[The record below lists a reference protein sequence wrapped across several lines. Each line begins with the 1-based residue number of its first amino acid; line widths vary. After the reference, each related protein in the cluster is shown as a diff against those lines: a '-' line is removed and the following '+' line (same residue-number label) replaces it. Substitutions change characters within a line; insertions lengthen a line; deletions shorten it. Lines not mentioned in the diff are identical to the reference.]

1 MRNSSR
7 EAGFSLLELIVAMA
21 ITLIISGAIYGLM
34 TGGQNAFRR
43 EPELSE
49 RQQNIRVAMDLIMRD
64 IQNAGVGMPDF
75 IQTFTRNL
83 DACSG
88 CPDGGSPMG
97 SAGQIADELEIV
109 TNNSYRK
116 NEPGCSD
123 FASAGLARTV
133 RAGVAFTENVPVMV
147 IFQDGTWGL
156 FNVVGTGT
164 NKTGAGN
171 CDANEEHVQLSFNS
185 GTDTSG
191 MNMPGGICQPN
202 GFGIGNAGTSVA
214 CTDKT
219 APPEVQ
225 ATCCMVQEIGFAQV
239 VRYRIRV
246 DTSDCEIA
254 PNAAGTPVQVCTP
267 VLERSA
273 TDSWATGF
281 QTVARGI
288 EDLQVRYTQASGA
301 VVDGAPQVVPLDY
314 STLVTQ
320 VQVTLS
326 SRSVAYRIEG
336 LTAPAPAAAAA
347 GVPNAIRGSLT
358 SVGTP
363 RHALAVVAN
372 QSAVPSPAPS
382 APLWQ

>member
-1 MRNSSR
+1 MRNGSR

-43 EPELSE
+43 EPELTE

-97 SAGQIADELEIV
+97 SGGAVADELEIV

-133 RAGVAFTENVPVMV
+133 RGGIVFPINAPVMV

-171 CDANEEHVQLSFNS
+171 CDSNEEHVQLSFNAGQDS
-185 GTDTSG
+185 SG
-191 MNMPGGICQPN
+191 MNLAGGICQPN

-225 ATCCMVQEIGFAQV
+225 ATCCTVQEIGFAQV
-239 VRYRIRV
+239 VRYRIRI
-246 DTSDCEIA
+246 DSTDCELG
-254 PNAAGTPVQVCTP
+254 PAGTQVCTP
-267 VLERSA
+267 VLQRSS

-288 EDLQVRYTQASGA
+288 EDLQVQYTQADGTVS
-301 VVDGAPQVVPLDY
+301 DGAPQVVPLDY

-320 VQVTLS
+320 VQVGLS

-347 GVPNAIRGSLT
+347 GVPNAIRGGLV

-363 RHALAVVAN
+363 RHALSVIAN

>member
-1 MRNSSR
+1 MRNGSR

-43 EPELSE
+43 EPELTE

-97 SAGQIADELEIV
+97 SGGVVADELEIV

-116 NEPGCSD
+116 NEPGCNETG
-123 FASAGLARTV
+123 ANARTV
-133 RAGVAFTENVPVMV
+133 RGGVDFTVDSPVAV
-147 IFQDGTWGL
+147 IFRDGTWAL
-156 FNVVGTGT
+156 FNPTNVTGD
-164 NKTGAGN
+164 NSGAED
-171 CDANEEHVQLSFNS
+171 CDASTDHTKLTFNQGQDTTGLNPS
-185 GTDTSG
+185 GNICTPNDPPVIGTAG
-191 MNMPGGICQPN
+191 MSQECITGNDPN
-202 GFGIGNAGTSVA
+202 DLCCSVS
-214 CTDKT
+214 
-219 APPEVQ
+219 
-225 ATCCMVQEIGFAQV
+225 EIGYSEI
-239 VRYRIRV
+239 VRYRIRI
-246 DTSDCEIA
+246 DNSDCELG
-254 PNAAGTPVQVCTP
+254 PAATQVCTP
-267 VLERSA
+267 ALQRRSTA
-273 TDSWATGF
+273 TAPFTW

-288 EDLQVRYTQASGA
+288 EDLQVRYTQANGTVS
-301 VVDGAPQVVPLDY
+301 DGAPLVTWGNY
-314 STLVTQ
+314 ATLVTQ
-320 VQVTLS
+320 VEVRLS

-347 GVPNAIRGSLT
+347 GVPNAIRGSLV
-358 SVGTP
+358 SIGTP
-363 RHALAVVAN
+363 RHALSVIAN